1 MVMRRAAFL
10 LAAIF
15 SFAFIAGAGA
25 EIKTDAEFNNFTSF
39 YYLNPRPNQVPQALK
54 YFIYSSVFREG
65 VKNNGPMIE
74 AAAYFF
80 GRACQ
85 LEPYLLKQYQQ
96 IFQESD
102 ELGKLF
108 LISTFGVYRDKQV
121 ELFLQES
128 QKDAPEDLKQKIAA
142 VLAAPP
148 LGRTSALQGVMRY
161 QDLNFLWM
169 EFFLTGQKEPIS
181 RIIDVMNWEDVLRV
195 KVNLWLKQK
204 RGKKEKEKF
213 VELLRSDLRIG
224 LDLDKPDFGFSSD
237 LDCVYGTTELALH
250 AQDKNMISY
259 GEASGK
265 KLGLNAEDKLYMATK
280 GTAMWALYSNS
291 KQHPRVLQY
300 CREELASRKD
310 KSVADLKIVVDLA
323 SLAVQNAKNN
333 TTAAASTASPAR

>member
-1 MVMRRAAFL
+1 MVIRRVPIL

-15 SFAFIAGAGA
+15 SFAFISAAGA

-39 YYLNPRPNQVPQALK
+39 YYLNPRPDQIPQALK
-54 YFIYSSVFREG
+54 YFIYSNLFRDG
-65 VKNNGPMIE
+65 VKNNGQMIE

-80 GRACQ
+80 GRTGQ
-85 LEPYLLKQYQQ
+85 LDPYLLREYQRV
-96 IFQESD
+96 FKASD

-108 LISTFGVYRDKQV
+108 LISVFGVYRDKQV

-128 QKDAPEDLKQKIAA
+128 QKDAPEGLQQKIAA

-195 KVNLWLKQK
+195 KVNLWLKQR

-224 LDLDKPDFGFSSD
+224 LDLDKQDFGFSTD
-237 LDCVYGTTELALH
+237 LDCVYGTTELALR

-300 CREELASRKD
+300 CREELAARDD
-310 KSVADLKIVVDLA
+310 KSKNELKIIVDFA
-323 SLAVQNAKNN
+323 SPPVQNLKDSTN
-333 TTAAASTASPAR
+333 TVAGPV